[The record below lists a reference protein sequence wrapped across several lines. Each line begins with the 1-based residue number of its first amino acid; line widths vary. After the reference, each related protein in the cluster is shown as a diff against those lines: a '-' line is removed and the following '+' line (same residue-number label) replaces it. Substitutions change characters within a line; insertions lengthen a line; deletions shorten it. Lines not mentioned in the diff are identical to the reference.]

1 MKIKALK
8 NLLKIGNW
16 KLEITLLA
24 LLIFVFMPKAVDAA
38 LIIQAPK
45 YIGLT
50 NGLVGYW
57 SFDGKDMAGAAP
69 PHPPG
74 KAHKRPPPNG
84 PTRAIGK
91 IGQGLS
97 FDGVDDVIDAGTN
110 ITPKANGISGSA
122 WVNMLGVADI
132 ANDDRVVMSLWTTG
146 STGNFNFGVGDYGLA
161 NDNRLSFTA
170 NPDDT
175 WPNVLS
181 TGTINLNGWQH
192 IAFTYDGSN
201 VRFYFNGT
209 LDSSPVFSTSL
220 LTTAGQRFVLGNV
233 NLTNTDNNFQGYLDD
248 VRVYNRALSGDEIK
262 RLYKIG
268 ATLKINTSINND
280 SLTRELVG
288 YWSFDGKDMAGVTA
302 YDRSGNAN
310 NGTLTNGPTR
320 AQGKIGQGLDFN
332 AGSQKSILSTDFSS
346 TQGSGNF
353 YYQYFDTSYHNM
365 TYNAADSCWTY
376 DGNPVGA
383 GNEYLR
389 VCSNGVSHPGG
400 TLGDAAVTW
409 QAPSTQSV
417 YYKAVLSD
425 GDGGGGDGIVF
436 KILNNSTELS
446 SNTYANG
453 FTEQTL
459 TGSVSMT
466 AGDQLHFRINK
477 NANNDYDGTN
487 LAIYVYPGG
496 VADDYVNMG
505 DVNALDGISHM
516 TISAWAKPS
525 ALYPFVNVVSKSE
538 TGGGGIVILTDGSI
552 DGCSGD
558 SRNVIVAV
566 AGECGY
572 TTSNFLQAGTW
583 GLWTM
588 VYDGTQTGDSSRMKF
603 YFNGVEQSLS
613 FFGSVPATTASNAY
627 NLRIGADSANNHISN
642 FIGSIDDI
650 RIYTRALS
658 ADEIK
663 RLYKIGGTF
672 KINTTLPSA
681 KLSLEIPGLVG
692 YWSFDG
698 PDMVATSTG
707 SAALDRSGNNK
718 AGFLVG
724 ADGASCPGGGT
735 KTVTTAGTFTF
746 PTSWSGFEACVTATA
761 EVWGGGGAGAGGTTD
776 DSGGYSG
783 GGGGAYAKKT
793 SIAVSNGVTYNGK
806 VGSAGT
812 GSTGAGTAGGDSW
825 FNDDGSATVCSD
837 SGASVCA
844 KGGKGGSGATS
855 NGLGGEQVGNTGS
868 IGGTINAGGNGG
880 DGVAVDAM
888 GAGGGGGGA
897 GDANPG
903 GTGVDGQNPCV
914 AGTAGS
920 GGSTGGGNGGAGGAC
935 GEANGVAGTA
945 PGGGGGGAEVDDST
959 NHSGGAGSAG
969 KAIISFEALAG
980 TTGSAPKL
988 DIGRVGQGLEFNG
1001 TNSYIS
1007 VGNAGSVGT
1016 IAFWIKVASTTASQ
1030 KIIDID
1036 GTDMIETNSSSVVTA
1051 TSFPVGTTV
1060 WLDGSTASATLTS
1073 GWHHV
1078 AITSSGVTASDMDI
1092 GRAASSYCGCK
1103 IDDVRIYDRAL
1114 TAYEIKRLYNLGR

>member
-1 MKIKALK
+1 MKNFK
-8 NLLKIGNW
+8 LLIIIFNF
-16 KLEITLLA
+16 A
-24 LLIFVFMPKAVDAA
+24 LLIFNFGIPDANAA

-57 SFDGKDMAGAAP
+57 SFDGKDMAGGTA

-74 KAHKRPPPNG
+74 HPHNRAPPQR

-192 IAFTYDGSN
+192 IAF
-201 VRFYFNGT
+201 
-209 LDSSPVFSTSL
+209 
-220 LTTAGQRFVLGNV
+220 
-233 NLTNTDNNFQGYLDD
+233 
-248 VRVYNRALSGDEIK
+248 
-262 RLYKIG
+262 
-268 ATLKINTSINND
+268 
-280 SLTRELVG
+280 
-288 YWSFDGKDMAGVTA
+288 
-302 YDRSGNAN
+302 
-310 NGTLTNGPTR
+310 
-320 AQGKIGQGLDFN
+320 
-332 AGSQKSILSTDFSS
+332 
-346 TQGSGNF
+346 
-353 YYQYFDTSYHNM
+353 
-365 TYNAADSCWTY
+365 TY

-505 DVNALDGISHM
+505 DVNALDGISQM

-627 NLRIGADSANNHISN
+627 NLRIGADSANN
-642 FIGSIDDI
+642 
-650 RIYTRALS
+650 
-658 ADEIK
+658 
-663 RLYKIGGTF
+663 
-672 KINTTLPSA
+672 
-681 KLSLEIPGLVG
+681 
-692 YWSFDG
+692 
-698 PDMVATSTG
+698 
-707 SAALDRSGNNK
+707 
-718 AGFLVG
+718 
-724 ADGASCPGGGT
+724 
-735 KTVTTAGTFTF
+735 
-746 PTSWSGFEACVTATA
+746 
-761 EVWGGGGAGAGGTTD
+761 
-776 DSGGYSG
+776 
-783 GGGGAYAKKT
+783 
-793 SIAVSNGVTYNGK
+793 
-806 VGSAGT
+806 
-812 GSTGAGTAGGDSW
+812 
-825 FNDDGSATVCSD
+825 
-837 SGASVCA
+837 
-844 KGGKGGSGATS
+844 
-855 NGLGGEQVGNTGS
+855 
-868 IGGTINAGGNGG
+868 
-880 DGVAVDAM
+880 
-888 GAGGGGGGA
+888 
-897 GDANPG
+897 
-903 GTGVDGQNPCV
+903 
-914 AGTAGS
+914 
-920 GGSTGGGNGGAGGAC
+920 
-935 GEANGVAGTA
+935 
-945 PGGGGGGAEVDDST
+945 
-959 NHSGGAGSAG
+959 
-969 KAIISFEALAG
+969 
-980 TTGSAPKL
+980 
-988 DIGRVGQGLEFNG
+988 
-1001 TNSYIS
+1001 
-1007 VGNAGSVGT
+1007 
-1016 IAFWIKVASTTASQ
+1016 
-1030 KIIDID
+1030 
-1036 GTDMIETNSSSVVTA
+1036 
-1051 TSFPVGTTV
+1051 
-1060 WLDGSTASATLTS
+1060 
-1073 GWHHV
+1073 
-1078 AITSSGVTASDMDI
+1078 
-1092 GRAASSYCGCK
+1092 
-1103 IDDVRIYDRAL
+1103 
-1114 TAYEIKRLYNLGR
+1114 